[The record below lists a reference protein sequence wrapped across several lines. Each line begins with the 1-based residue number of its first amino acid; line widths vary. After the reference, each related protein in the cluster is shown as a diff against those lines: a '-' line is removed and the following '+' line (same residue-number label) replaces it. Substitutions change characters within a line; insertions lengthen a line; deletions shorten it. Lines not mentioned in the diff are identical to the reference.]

1 MIKHNKE
8 TFILMSNVNNFHCNK
23 NHNNNN
29 NNNNTNCLYSRKEI
43 NTLIYV
49 SGFSN
54 WDDISSSKNKQKYIL
69 SMPC

>member
-1 MIKHNKE
+1 MIKHSKE
-8 TFILMSNVNNFHCNK
+8 TFILISNVSNFHCNN

-29 NNNNTNCLYSRKEI
+29 NNNNKNLLYSRKEI

-54 WDDISSSKNKQKYIL
+54 WE
-69 SMPC
+69 